1 MFRKLLLKPKL
12 IPIYNRRVLSS
23 SCNNRC
29 KVDEVTNSL
38 IRQRRYLEIIDKKI
52 GILTV
57 ISIVNLMCSIII

>member
-12 IPIYNRRVLSS
+12 IPIYNRMVFS

-57 ISIVNLMCSIII
+57 ISIVNLMCSIIF

>member
-12 IPIYNRRVLSS
+12 IPIYNRRVFS

-29 KVDEVTNSL
+29 NVDEVTNSL

-57 ISIVNLMCSIII
+57 ISIVNLMCSVIF